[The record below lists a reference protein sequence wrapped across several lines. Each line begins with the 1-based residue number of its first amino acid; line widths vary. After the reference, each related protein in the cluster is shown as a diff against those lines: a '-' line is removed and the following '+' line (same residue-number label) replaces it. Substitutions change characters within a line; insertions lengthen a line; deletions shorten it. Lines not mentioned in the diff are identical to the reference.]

1 MKIVHIVA
9 IVLSALHLVFTGL
22 TGMVG
27 LFADGGTPW
36 ERILISGVHP
46 LAAAALLLVLIAPL
60 SARKWPVWVV
70 VLLLLVSISGDV
82 AIYIAMSRGVI
93 KGDAELAIVFA
104 VVPVL
109 GVVYL
114 LARAIGPGRVSGT
127 GQVG

>member
-9 IVLSALHLVFTGL
+9 IVLAALHLVFTGL

-46 LAAAALLLVLIAPL
+46 LAAAALLLVLVTPL
-60 SARKWPVWVV
+60 IARKWPVRVV
-70 VLLLLVSISGDV
+70 ILLLLVSILGDV
-82 AIYIAMSRGVI
+82 AIYMAIKGGVI
-93 KGDAELAIVFA
+93 KGDAELSIAFV

-114 LARAIGPGRVSGT
+114 LARAVGQGRAAGT

>member
-1 MKIVHIVA
+1 M
-9 IVLSALHLVFTGL
+9 FTGL

-46 LAAAALLLVLIAPL
+46 VAAASLLLILILITPL
-60 SARKWPVWVV
+60 SARKWPVLVV
-70 VLLLLVSISGDV
+70 VLLLLVSILGDV
-82 AIYIAMSRGVI
+82 AIYMAISRGEI

-109 GVVYL
+109 GVLYL
-114 LARAIGPGRVSGT
+114 LVRTIGLGRAAGT